1 MIRTKI
7 VATMG
12 PACADVETL
21 LRLFEAGV
29 DVCRLNF
36 SHGPLD
42 GHLLMLRNIREAA
55 SRYDEPIAILGDLG
69 GPKIRLGQMKDADGV
84 GGMAINVGDTL
95 TIQRDPILGDG
106 GKVSSIYPSLV
117 DEVCVGH
124 RVLIEDGLL
133 RFICTE
139 KRADELICNCTAG
152 GIVKTSKGIN
162 LPDTTI
168 SAPSMTDRDWECV
181 DWAIDQRL
189 DYLALPFVR
198 TANNIKELRA
208 YLTDKVS

>member
-12 PACADVETL
+12 PACDDVEVL
-21 LRLFEAGV
+21 LRLFQAGV

-36 SHGPLD
+36 SHGALD
-42 GHLLMLRNIREAA
+42 GHLLTLRNIREAA

-69 GPKIRLGQMKDADGV
+69 GPKIRLGQMKDVGGI

-95 TIQRDPILGDG
+95 TIQRDPILGEG
-106 GKVSSIYPSLV
+106 GVVSSIYPDLV

-133 RFICTE
+133 RFVCTE
-139 KRADELICNCTAG
+139 KRPHVLI
-152 GIVKTSKGIN
+152 
-162 LPDTTI
+162 
-168 SAPSMTDRDWECV
+168 
-181 DWAIDQRL
+181 
-189 DYLALPFVR
+189 
-198 TANNIKELRA
+198 
-208 YLTDKVS
+208 